1 MSLGEAPPAELGRP
15 RPLRHRPTPSASAPP
30 RQLQHHPL
38 KPRPFQPSSPA
49 VCSQGMQFMVCSDF
63 LMSAREFVVF
73 TPYKSLSLFFPRPQR
88 LLRVPRTD
96 SWPPDLQQ
104 RPPGSPPRPRGV
116 WSRPVVTQGAR
127 PRRHGDARGRWRR
140 PRNPT
145 REPAPG

>member
-1 MSLGEAPPAELGRP
+1 MSRTECPSGKLHPLSLVGPAPSAP
-15 RPLRHRPTPSASAPP
+15 PTPSASAPP

-63 LMSAREFVVF
+63 LMSAREFVVL

-96 SWPPDLQQ
+96 PRPPDLQQ
-104 RPPGSPPRPRGV
+104 RPPGSPHVPGEF
-116 WSRPVVTQGAR
+116 
-127 PRRHGDARGRWRR
+127 GRVRS
-140 PRNPT
+140 
-145 REPAPG
+145 